1 MPVHNTDIAE
11 IFNWFADLLE
21 IDGTN
26 PFRVRAYR
34 MGIKVAICTDAHRTS
49 ELDYIRLGI
58 GQARPG
64 WLERE
69 DVLNTRN
76 WKEIKQRLKRK

>member
-34 MGIKVAICTDAHRTS
+34 MGIKVAISTDAHRAC
-49 ELDYIRLGI
+49 LQVKI
-58 GQARPG
+58 
-64 WLERE
+64 
-69 DVLNTRN
+69 
-76 WKEIKQRLKRK
+76 

>member
-11 IFNWFADLLE
+11 IFNLFADLLGT
-21 IDGTN
+21 DGTN
-26 PFRVRAYR
+26 PFRVRAHR
-34 MGIKVAICTDAHRTS
+34 MGIEVAISTDAHRTS
-49 ELDYIRLGI
+49 ELDYMRFGI
-58 GQARPG
+58 GQARRG